1 MPLAS
6 LANLH
11 WNGPASLAAVDDAAA
26 EEAVTPKAYG
36 NLRTGE
42 DAVSGAEI
50 AMTRVRSM
58 ELADDATSDA
68 QGYLKQV
75 SSIRFGDDVG
85 AQPSAAAIARALP
98 SHCVAYGSPA
108 STSRWGM
115 PWKDN
120 SRRSPR
126 PCACQCARIDAATA
140 AAQAGSA
147 W

>member
-85 AQPSAAAIARALP
+85 AQPSAAAIAQAVWGQAL
-98 SHCVAYGSPA
+98 AAFTETGTA
-108 STSRWGM
+108 G
-115 PWKDN
+115 N
-120 SRRSPR
+120 
-126 PCACQCARIDAATA
+126 AARQSITFDDLLISK
-140 AAQAGSA
+140 QL
-147 W
+147 